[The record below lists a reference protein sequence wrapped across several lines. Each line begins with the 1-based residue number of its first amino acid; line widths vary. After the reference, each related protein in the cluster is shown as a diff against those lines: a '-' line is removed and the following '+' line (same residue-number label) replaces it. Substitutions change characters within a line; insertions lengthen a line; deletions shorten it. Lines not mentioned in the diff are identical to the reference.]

1 MYDIKKTCTASS
13 VSEAL
18 QLLHENAG
26 AVLVNGGTDV
36 MIRMKERKLKEAVL
50 ISIAPV
56 RELCGISL
64 RENGDIA
71 IGAGTTFDEI
81 HRNPII
87 REKTPALAY
96 AANQVGSP
104 QIRHVATIGGNI
116 CNGAVSADS
125 VPTLLCYD
133 ALLEVADDSGVH
145 TVPLRG
151 FHTGPGKVALD
162 RSRELLTAVIIPKSE
177 YDGRFAA
184 YLKFG
189 QRNAMEI
196 ATLGCA
202 VSLRLSADKRSV
214 DDLRIAVSVAAP
226 TPLRCGA
233 TEECLKGAPLTKQTI
248 SALRKGVLSE
258 VKPRDSWR
266 ASRQLRLQL
275 SKELSERAFRQAVE
289 AAGGK
294 VLL

>member
-1 MYDIKKTCTASS
+1 MYDIKKTCAVYS

-18 QLLHENAG
+18 QLLQENPG
-26 AVLVNGGTDV
+26 ALIVNGGTDV
-36 MIRMKERKLKEAVL
+36 MIRLKERKIKEAVL
-50 ISIAPV
+50 VSV
-56 RELCGISL
+56 LHVEELRGVSL
-64 RENGDIA
+64 RDNGDIA

-81 HRNPII
+81 YQNALI
-87 REKTPALAY
+87 RENIPALAY

-133 ALLEVADDSGVH
+133 AMLEIADCNGIH
-145 TVPLRG
+145 TLPLRG
-151 FHTGPGKVALD
+151 FHTGPGMVGLD
-162 RSRELLTAVIIPKSE
+162 KTRELLQTIIIPRNE
-177 YDGRFAA
+177 YENRSAS
-184 YLKFG
+184 YIKFG

-202 VSLRLSADKRSV
+202 VSVHLSADKCSIS
-214 DDLRIAVSVAAP
+214 DIRIAMSVAAP
-226 TPLRCGA
+226 TPLRCRE
-233 TEECLKGAPLTKQTI
+233 TEKSLIGAPLTKQTI
-248 SALRKGVLSE
+248 SALRKGVLNE

-266 ASRQLRLQL
+266 ASKQFRLQL

-294 VLL
+294 VYD

>member
-1 MYDIKKTCTASS
+1 MYDIKKTCSASS

-18 QLLHENAG
+18 QMLRENEG
-26 AVLVNGGTDV
+26 ATIVNGGTDV
-36 MIRMKERKLKEAVL
+36 MIRMKARKLKEAVL
-50 ISIAPV
+50 IGIAGIP
-56 RELCGISL
+56 ELRGVSL

-81 HRNPII
+81 YRNPLI
-87 REKTPALAY
+87 RGEIPALAY

-125 VPTLLCYD
+125 VPTLLSYD
-133 ALLEVADDSGVH
+133 AQLEIADENGVR

-162 RSRELLTAVIIPKSE
+162 NARELLCAIVIPKSE

-184 YLKFG
+184 YFKFG

-202 VSLRLSADKRSV
+202 VSLRLSDDKRNI
-214 DDLRIAVSVAAP
+214 DDIRICVSVAAP
-226 TPLRCGA
+226 TPLRCAA
-233 TEECLKGAPLTKQTI
+233 TEARLVGAPLTGQTV
-248 SALRKGVLSE
+248 STLRKGVLSE

-275 SKELSERAFRQAVE
+275 SKELGERAFRQAVE

-294 VLL
+294 VV